1 MKKRYIEP
9 QAEVITV
16 EVSNVI
22 CTSPLSVGGQ
32 TQGNVTSADSREFEW
47 DDF

>member
-22 CTSPLSVGGQ
+22 CTSPLSVGGY
-32 TQGNVTSADSREFEW
+32 TQDNVTSADSPGLEM